1 MKLKLSEEAR
11 TKILTNFIV
20 TALSIIL
27 FFIIYNA
34 TGIYREI
41 KSIFSILTPFIYGF
55 AIAYI
60 LAIPMKFLE
69 TRVLNFLDKKRKFK
83 LKRMLAITITYVV
96 AGIALGAFFSI
107 LIPEIAR
114 SISTLIENIPEY
126 GMAVEHSVTVLV
138 EKLQLDMSIVNEII
152 DDFRSISVYLT
163 EFAGKVVTYLIQFS
177 AIITQ
182 SILNIIIGT
191 IVSIYILTSKEK
203 FFAQT
208 KKLMYSVLPKR
219 PVNYIVELTRSSN
232 KIFIGFLGGK
242 LLDSFIIAIICFVG
256 MSIFKMPYALLVSFI
271 IGITNIVPVFGPFI
285 GAIPSIIII
294 FIASPIKALWF
305 AIFVLVLQQFDG
317 NILGPKILGNSIGI
331 SAFWVMFAIILGN
344 GIFGFVGMIIGVP
357 LFAVI
362 YSIIKS
368 IVEYQLSKKGLPI
381 NTEKYASEEH
391 EMKF

>member
-20 TALSIIL
+20 TALSIVL

-138 EKLQLDMSIVNEII
+138 EKLQLDMNIVNEII
-152 DDFRSISVYLT
+152 NDFRSISVYLT
-163 EFAGKVVTYLIQFS
+163 ELAGKVVTYLIQFS

-208 KKLMYSVLPKR
+208 KKLMYSILPKR

-242 LLDSFIIAIICFVG
+242 LLESFIIAIICFVG

>member
-20 TALSIIL
+20 TALSIVL

-208 KKLMYSVLPKR
+208 KKLMYSILPKR

>member
-20 TALSIIL
+20 TALSIVL

-114 SISTLIENIPEY
+114 SISTLVENIPEY

-191 IVSIYILTSKEK
+191 IISIYILSSKEK

-208 KKLMYSVLPKR
+208 KKMIYSILPKG
-219 PVNYIVELTRSSN
+219 PSNYIVELTRSSN

-381 NTEKYASEEH
+381 NTEEYASEEH